1 MDYFGVVGFFS
12 INVSGGQC
20 IAIRKQLFFDGLSS
34 KSNPCKPKNPQKDIK
49 CWATT
54 DQLEVAYKWNKMS
67 IGRHP

>member
-49 CWATT
+49 C
-54 DQLEVAYKWNKMS
+54 
-67 IGRHP
+67 